1 MFTVEDIDESLD
13 RLDPCGA
20 KLVEPEHP
28 ARPHCVRRSPS
39 THSRRTR
46 MKRHLIALAAITLP
60 LACRDAAT
68 PVTDGSPHAQFRR
81 WAATHAHALRLDPLD
96 SSARDLAPLEALV
109 RDSRLVG
116 FGEPFHGGH
125 EPLLLRN
132 RIVKYLVSSEGFS
145 AVALETGLARS
156 KLLYDYVL
164 GTTPASDS
172 ALRSAFSYGFG
183 AYEENLELVKWLRAW
198 NAGRVDSA
206 RVRIYGMDLT
216 GQMASSAAPAVEAVL
231 GYLDRVDP
239 DAGARW
245 RHEFATTLPRFTN
258 QRFPLLPPAEQ
269 DAISG
274 QVQDLVSVLRGHQGP
289 YVKASSVDDF
299 DWAVHQ
305 AMNALQDVSYL
316 RLWPRGFRMSGI
328 SPDSLLATA
337 RRRAGEL
344 ELLRSVREIGMVD
357 NLAWIV
363 EREASRGRVL
373 VFAHNLHLS
382 RAEVVADEPLLNGHR
397 GAGTYLAAR
406 FGRGYRVVGSYY
418 GNAVGMPGG
427 ARSLPPDTAG
437 IDGVLGSPALPA
449 YLIALHDPSMPAPL
463 AAWLATAHA
472 TRTGSSGDQVVRVA
486 PSLAYDALVYFATI
500 GPVR

>member
-1 MFTVEDIDESLD
+1 MN
-13 RLDPCGA
+13 
-20 KLVEPEHP
+20 
-28 ARPHCVRRSPS
+28 
-39 THSRRTR
+39 
-46 MKRHLIALAAITLP
+46 RHLIALAAMTLTV
-60 LACRDAAT
+60 ACQNAA
-68 PVTDGSPHAQFRR
+68 PAADDGSPQALFRQ
-81 WAATHAHALRLDPLD
+81 WAATHAHPLRLEQID
-96 SSARDLAPLEALV
+96 SSVRDLEPLGALV
-109 RDSRLVG
+109 RDSRLVA

-125 EPLLLRN
+125 EPLLMRN

-145 AVALETGLARS
+145 AVALETGLAKS

-164 GTTPASDS
+164 GTSPASDS

-183 AYEENLELVKWLRAW
+183 RYEENIELLEWLRAW

-216 GQMASSAAPAVEAVL
+216 GQMASSAAPSVEAVL

-239 DAGARW
+239 DAAARLQ
-245 RHEFATTLPRFTN
+245 HDFATTLPRFTN
-258 QRFPLLPPAEQ
+258 ATFPLLPSVDQ

-274 QVQDLVSVLRGHQGP
+274 QVQDLVSTLRGHEGA

-305 AMNALQDVSYL
+305 ALNAFQDASYL

-328 SPDSLLATA
+328 STDSLMASA
-337 RRRAGEL
+337 RRRAPEL
-344 ELLRSVREIGMVD
+344 ELLGSVREIGMVD

-373 VFAHNLHLS
+373 VFAHDLHLS
-382 RAEVVADEPLLNGHR
+382 RAEAVADEPLLNGHR

-406 FGRGYRVVGSYY
+406 FGRAYRVIGSYY
-418 GNAVGMPGG
+418 GRAVGMPAN
-427 ARSLPPDTAG
+427 ARSLPPDTTG
-437 IDGVLGSPALPA
+437 IDGVLASPGLAA
-449 YLIALHDPSMPAPL
+449 YLIGLHDPSIPAPL
-463 AAWLATAHA
+463 TAWLAATHA
-472 TRTGSSGDQVVRVA
+472 TRTGNSGDQVVRAA

-500 GPVR
+500 RPAQR